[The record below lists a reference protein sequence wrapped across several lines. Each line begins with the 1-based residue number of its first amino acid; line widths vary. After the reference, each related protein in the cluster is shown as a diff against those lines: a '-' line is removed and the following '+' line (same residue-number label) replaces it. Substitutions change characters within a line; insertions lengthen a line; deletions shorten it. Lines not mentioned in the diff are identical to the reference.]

1 LKLENHSVTLA
12 SRNQSSLADWTPLA
26 KASHPEK
33 SKDKSLMQRFV
44 SALYTRVPEVW
55 VRFLVALFGLAIA
68 FACAVFST
76 VARDAGNVGA
86 TIVLSVCSLVLALI
100 IGVSTIPYLFRR
112 VAVSRVREAFDYEVT
127 RAGVAYLA
135 LALVLGLAGLNT
147 GNNLLYVVVSAMLA
161 AFVVSGIASALVL
174 RKLELEFNLPGYAF
188 AGKPLL
194 ARAILR
200 NPRQWLPSFSITL
213 VPPKRRKP
221 GVHWQPSVF
230 AFPPHR
236 SPERQWLRLPDL
248 ILKRS
253 DEKPR
258 PPIMEGSI
266 YFPYIPAGHSLS
278 ATMDLRF
285 PRRGVYQ
292 QAGFGLATRFPFS
305 FLTKTRRLP
314 LAKQLMVF
322 PSVEPTDELF
332 EVLPLIT
339 GEFESFVRGRGFDLY
354 RIRNYGP
361 EDSARHVDWK
371 ASAKA
376 GSLLVREFTR
386 EDERKLRIVF
396 DNPAP
401 DVVTDVAYERAVSL
415 AASLAWHFAATQAQL
430 SFAAPGCDPGAD
442 IYGFLGY
449 LADVKP
455 QPSPSVLETLSL
467 SDDYNLVFTA
477 RARGSIPTP
486 LWARSYFLFIYERR

>member
-1 LKLENHSVTLA
+1 
-12 SRNQSSLADWTPLA
+12 
-26 KASHPEK
+26 
-33 SKDKSLMQRFV
+33 
-44 SALYTRVPEVW
+44 
-55 VRFLVALFGLAIA
+55 
-68 FACAVFST
+68 
-76 VARDAGNVGA
+76 
-86 TIVLSVCSLVLALI
+86 
-100 IGVSTIPYLFRR
+100 
-112 VAVSRVREAFDYEVT
+112 
-127 RAGVAYLA
+127 
-135 LALVLGLAGLNT
+135 
-147 GNNLLYVVVSAMLA
+147 
-161 AFVVSGIASALVL
+161 
-174 RKLELEFNLPGYAF
+174 
-188 AGKPLL
+188 
-194 ARAILR
+194 
-200 NPRQWLPSFSITL
+200 
-213 VPPKRRKP
+213 
-221 GVHWQPSVF
+221 
-230 AFPPHR
+230 
-236 SPERQWLRLPDL
+236 
-248 ILKRS
+248 
-253 DEKPR
+253 
-258 PPIMEGSI
+258 
-266 YFPYIPAGHSLS
+266 
-278 ATMDLRF
+278 
-285 PRRGVYQ
+285 
-292 QAGFGLATRFPFS
+292 
-305 FLTKTRRLP
+305 
-314 LAKQLMVF
+314 MVF